1 MRKSGRNVLA
11 ATATTRL
18 SLVVAICILAAP
30 FAAYAQQAGKLWR
43 IGYFGASSP
52 ATRPFIDAFQQGL
65 RELGYVDG
73 QNIVIEYRSDA
84 ADLVRLKVDVLV
96 ASTNPRA
103 MAAKNATTTIPIVM
117 VNVADPV
124 EIGLVA
130 SLARPGGN
138 VTGLSRIDSELIG
151 KNLELLAETVPGVSR
166 VALLS
171 DPVNPAHPILVTRAK
186 QAAQSLGLQLLKIV
200 ETREPSELETAFSSM
215 AKERVTALLVVAGGM
230 LAGQYT
236 RIADLALRN
245 RLPSMSGSSLYP
257 GAGGLMSYAPSSVAP
272 YRRAA
277 TYVDK
282 IFRGAKPAD
291 LPVEQPT
298 EFHLVINLKTAKAL
312 GLTVPPSLLLRAD
325 QVIE

>member
-1 MRKSGRNVLA
+1 MA
-11 ATATTRL
+11 ATATARL

-30 FAAYAQQAGKLWR
+30 LAAYAQQTGKLWR
-43 IGYFGASSP
+43 IGYLGASSP

-73 QNIVIEYRSDA
+73 RNIVIEYRSDA

-103 MAAKNATTTIPIVM
+103 VAAKSATATIPIVM

-124 EIGLVA
+124 QIGLVA

-171 DPVNPAHPILVTRAK
+171 DPVNPAHPILVARAK

-282 IFRGAKPAD
+282 ILRGAKPAD